1 MCFKKKNL
9 IVAVIILV
17 ICSIITV
24 LIISTSAGTVS
35 TNNAVSEKDIN
46 KNFFSD
52 VNDDDWFRTDVEY
65 VMENGLMQGTG
76 AGVFSPSAQTTR
88 AMIVTILWRLDGSP
102 AESKAEFSDVNQNDY
117 FYNAVA
123 WGAANNIVSGY
134 SADKFAPDD
143 NATREQLTAII
154 YRYALFKK
162 YDMTG
167 LSVLDAYADKNSVSG
182 YAVDAF
188 KWAIANKI
196 ITGTSNDILSPQD
209 FVQRSQVAA
218 ILHRFCVQF
227 ANENISKTDTNHENT
242 ATDTSAPSNENKG
255 HNNNTSIGGSSGKG
269 SDSDSQNNNGAV
281 TISADNVFAG
291 PGDNV
296 QVVVRVNNNPG
307 ILGMTLAAYFD
318 DVNLNLLSVENGS
331 AFKDILELTPSK
343 VLENGV
349 RFLWDGIELQ
359 KGDVHNGDILIMNF
373 KVSDSAPKGKYPITL
388 KYFEDDIV
396 DKDLKSISPEII
408 NGYITVSD

>member
-9 IVAVIILV
+9 ILAVIILIV
-17 ICSIITV
+17 CSVMTI
-24 LIISTSAGTVS
+24 LIISSFAEVERAYGSDSV
-35 TNNAVSEKDIN
+35 NNSGAKIMSDVSE
-46 KNFFSD
+46 
-52 VNDDDWFRTDVEY
+52 NDWYCDDVEY
-65 VMENGLMQGTG
+65 VSKKGLMEGTG
-76 AGVFSPSAQTTR
+76 AGIFSPSAQTTR

-182 YAVDAF
+182 YAVDVF

-196 ITGTSNDILSPQD
+196 ITGTSNDMLSPQD

-242 ATDTSAPSNENKG
+242 ATDTSVPSNENKG

-318 DVNLNLLSVENGS
+318 DVNLNLMSVENGS

-349 RFLWDGIELQ
+349 KFLWDGIEL
-359 KGDVHNGDILIMNF
+359 KEEDVHNGDILIMNF
-373 KVSDSAPKGKYPITL
+373 KVSESATNGKYPITL
-388 KYFEDDIV
+388 KSFEDDIV

>member
-1 MCFKKKNL
+1 MKMRKIT
-9 IVAVIILV
+9 IVAAIILV
-17 ICSIITV
+17 ICSISTA

-35 TNNAVSEKDIN
+35 TDTSVSEKDIN
-46 KNFFSD
+46 KNIFSD

-65 VMENGLMQGTG
+65 VSEKGLMQGTG
-76 AGVFSPSAQTTR
+76 NGVFSPSAQTTR
-88 AMIVTILWRLDGSP
+88 AMIVTILWRLEGSP
-102 AESKAEFSDVNQNDY
+102 IESKAEFSDVNQNDY

-123 WGAANNIVSGY
+123 WAATNDIVSGY

-143 NATREQLTAII
+143 SATREQLATII
-154 YRYALFKK
+154 YRYASFKK
-162 YDMTG
+162 YDMTE
-167 LSVLDAYADKNSVSG
+167 LSVLDAYADKNSVSE

-196 ITGTSNDILSPQD
+196 ITGTSKDMLSPQG
-209 FVQRSQVAA
+209 FAERSQVAA
-218 ILHRFCVQF
+218 ILHRFCVKF
-227 ANENISKTDTNHENT
+227 ATEDISKTDTNHENN
-242 ATDTSAPSNENKG
+242 AANTSVPSNENKG
-255 HNNNTSIGGSSGKG
+255 HNSNTSIGGSSGKG
-269 SDSDSQNNNGAV
+269 SDSDSQNTNGAV

-291 PGDNV
+291 PGDEV

-307 ILGMTLAAYFD
+307 ILGMTLSAYFD

-331 AFKDILELTPSK
+331 AIKDILELTPSK

-349 RFLWDGIELQ
+349 KFLWDGIELQ
-359 KGDVHNGDILIMNF
+359 EGDVHNGDILIMNF
-373 KVSDSAPKGKYPITL
+373 KVSESALKGKYPITL

>member
-1 MCFKKKNL
+1 MKMKKIII
-9 IVAVIILV
+9 IVAIILA
-17 ICSIITV
+17 ICSISTA

-35 TNNAVSEKDIN
+35 TDTSASEKDIN
-46 KNFFSD
+46 KNIFSD

-65 VMENGLMQGTG
+65 VKEKGLMQGTG
-76 AGVFSPSAQTTR
+76 TDMFSPSAQTTR
-88 AMIVTILWRLDGSP
+88 AMIVTILWRLEGSP

-117 FYNAVA
+117 FYYAVS
-123 WGAANNIVSGY
+123 WAASNNIVSGY
-134 SADKFAPDD
+134 SADRFAPNDS
-143 NATREQLTAII
+143 ATREQLATII
-154 YRYALFKK
+154 YRYASLKK
-162 YDMTG
+162 YDITK
-167 LSVLDAYADKNSVSG
+167 LSVLDAYADKNSVSE

-196 ITGTSNDILSPQD
+196 ITGTSKDMLSPQG
-209 FVQRSQVAA
+209 FAERSQVAA

-307 ILGMTLAAYFD
+307 ILGMTLSAYFD
-318 DVNLNLLSVENGS
+318 DANLNLMSVENGS

-349 RFLWDGIELQ
+349 KFLWDGIEL
-359 KGDVHNGDILIMNF
+359 KEGDVHNGDILIMNF
-373 KVSDSAPKGKYPITL
+373 KVSESATKGKYPITL

>member
-117 FYNAVA
+117 FYYAVS
-123 WGAANNIVSGY
+123 WAASNNIVSGY

-196 ITGTSNDILSPQD
+196 ITGTSNDMLSPQD

-242 ATDTSAPSNENKG
+242 ATDTSVPSNENKG

-269 SDSDSQNNNGAV
+269 SGSDSQNNNGAV

-318 DVNLNLLSVENGS
+318 DVNLNLMSVENGS

-349 RFLWDGIELQ
+349 KFLWDGIEL
-359 KGDVHNGDILIMNF
+359 KEGDVHNGDILIMNF

>member
-1 MCFKKKNL
+1 MKMKK
-9 IVAVIILV
+9 IIIIASIILA
-17 ICSIITV
+17 ICSISTA

-35 TNNAVSEKDIN
+35 TDTSASEKDIN
-46 KNFFSD
+46 KNIFSD

-65 VMENGLMQGTG
+65 VKEKGLMQGTG
-76 AGVFSPSAQTTR
+76 TDMFSPSAQTTR
-88 AMIVTILWRLDGSP
+88 AMIVTILWRLEGSP

-117 FYNAVA
+117 FYYAVS
-123 WGAANNIVSGY
+123 WAASNNIVSGY
-134 SADKFAPDD
+134 SADRFAPNDS
-143 NATREQLTAII
+143 ATREQLATII
-154 YRYALFKK
+154 YRYASFKK
-162 YDMTG
+162 YDITK
-167 LSVLDAYADKNSVSG
+167 LSVLDAYADKNSVSE

-196 ITGTSNDILSPQD
+196 ITGTSKDMLSPQG
-209 FVQRSQVAA
+209 FAERSQVAA

-307 ILGMTLAAYFD
+307 ILGMTLSVYFD
-318 DVNLNLLSVENGS
+318 DANLNLMSVENGS

-349 RFLWDGIELQ
+349 KFLWDGIEL
-359 KGDVHNGDILIMNF
+359 KEGDVHNGDILIMNF
-373 KVSDSAPKGKYPITL
+373 KVSESATKGKYPITL

>member
-1 MCFKKKNL
+1 MKMKK
-9 IVAVIILV
+9 IIIIAAIILV
-17 ICSIITV
+17 ICSISTA

-35 TNNAVSEKDIN
+35 TDTSASEKGIN
-46 KNFFSD
+46 KNIFSD

-65 VMENGLMQGTG
+65 VSEKGLMQGTG
-76 AGVFSPSAQTTR
+76 NGVFSPSAQATR
-88 AMIVTILWRLDGSP
+88 AMIVTILWRLEGSP
-102 AESKAEFSDVNQNDY
+102 TGSKAEFSDVNQNDY

-123 WGAANNIVSGY
+123 WAAVNDIVSGY
-134 SADKFAPDD
+134 SSDKFAPNDS
-143 NATREQLTAII
+143 ATREQLATII
-154 YRYALFKK
+154 YRYASFKK
-162 YDMTG
+162 YDMTE
-167 LSVLDAYADKNSVSG
+167 LSVLDAYADKNSVSE

-196 ITGTSNDILSPQD
+196 ITGTSDDMLSPQD

-227 ANENISKTDTNHENT
+227 VNENTVKNDTNHEN
-242 ATDTSAPSNENKG
+242 ASADAAVPTGENKG
-255 HNNNTSIGGSSGKG
+255 QNSVTSIGGTSGKG
-269 SDSDSQNNNGAV
+269 SDSDSQNNNGVV

-291 PGDNV
+291 PGDEV

-307 ILGMTLAAYFD
+307 ILGMTLSAYFD
-318 DVNLNLLSVENGS
+318 DVNLNLMSVENGS

-349 RFLWDGIELQ
+349 KFLWDGIELQ
-359 KGDVHNGDILIMNF
+359 EGDVHNGDILIMNF
-373 KVSDSAPKGKYPITL
+373 KVSESAPKGKYPITL

>member
-396 DKDLKSISPEII
+396 DKDLKSIYPEII

>member
-1 MCFKKKNL
+1 MKMKK
-9 IVAVIILV
+9 IVIIAAIILV
-17 ICSIITV
+17 ICSISTA

-35 TNNAVSEKDIN
+35 TDNAVSEKDIN
-46 KNFFSD
+46 KNIFSD
-52 VNDDDWFRTDVEY
+52 VNNDDWFRTDVEY
-65 VMENGLMQGTG
+65 VSEKGLMQGTEN
-76 AGVFSPSAQTTR
+76 GVFSPSAQTTR
-88 AMIVTILWRLDGSP
+88 AMIVTILWRLEGSP
-102 AESKAEFSDVNQNDY
+102 TESNAEFSDVNQNDY
-117 FYNAVA
+117 FYNAVS
-123 WGAANNIVSGY
+123 WAADNNIVSGY
-134 SADKFAPDD
+134 STDKFAPDD
-143 NATREQLTAII
+143 NATREQLATII
-154 YRYALFKK
+154 YRYASFKK
-162 YDMTG
+162 YDMTE
-167 LSVLDAYADKNSVSG
+167 LSVLDAYADKNSVSE

-196 ITGTSNDILSPQD
+196 ITGTSKDMLSPHG
-209 FVQRSQVAA
+209 FAERSQVAA

-255 HNNNTSIGGSSGKG
+255 HNNNTSIGGSNGKG

-291 PGDNV
+291 PDDEV

-307 ILGMTLAAYFD
+307 ILGMTLSAYFD

-343 VLENGV
+343 VLENGAK
-349 RFLWDGIELQ
+349 FLWDGIELQ
-359 KGDVHNGDILIMNF
+359 DEDVHNGDILIMNF
-373 KVSDSAPKGKYPITL
+373 KVSESATKGKYPITL

>member
-9 IVAVIILV
+9 IVAVIILIV
-17 ICSIITV
+17 CSVMTI
-24 LIISTSAGTVS
+24 LIISSFAEVERAYGSDSV
-35 TNNAVSEKDIN
+35 NNSGAKKMSDVSE
-46 KNFFSD
+46 
-52 VNDDDWFRTDVEY
+52 NDWYCDDVEY
-65 VMENGLMQGTG
+65 VIKKGLMEGTG
-76 AGVFSPSAQTTR
+76 NGVFSPLAQTTR
-88 AMIVTILWRLDGSP
+88 AMIVTILWRLEGSP

-117 FYNAVA
+117 FCNAVA

-154 YRYALFKK
+154 YRYASFKK
-162 YDMTG
+162 YDTTG
-167 LSVLDAYADKNSVSG
+167 LSVLDAYADKNSVSE

-196 ITGTSNDILSPQD
+196 ITGTSNDTLSPQG
-209 FVQRSQVAA
+209 FAERSQVAA

-227 ANENISKTDTNHENT
+227 VNENTVKKDTNHEN
-242 ATDTSAPSNENKG
+242 ASADAAVTTGENKG
-255 HNNNTSIGGSSGKG
+255 QNSATSIGGTSGKESG
-269 SDSDSQNNNGAV
+269 SDSQNNNGAV
-281 TISADNVFAG
+281 TISADNVSAK
-291 PGDNV
+291 PGDEV
-296 QVVVRVNNNPG
+296 HVAVRVNNNPG
-307 ILGMTLAAYFD
+307 ILGMTLSAYFD

-343 VLENGV
+343 LLENGV
-349 RFLWDGIELQ
+349 KFLWDGIELQ

>member
-1 MCFKKKNL
+1 MKMRKIT
-9 IVAVIILV
+9 IVAAIILV
-17 ICSIITV
+17 ICSISTA

-35 TNNAVSEKDIN
+35 TDNAVSEKDIN
-46 KNFFSD
+46 KNIFSD

-65 VMENGLMQGTG
+65 VKEKGLMQGTG
-76 AGVFSPSAQTTR
+76 TDMFSPSAQTTR
-88 AMIVTILWRLDGSP
+88 AMIVTILWRLEGSP

-123 WGAANNIVSGY
+123 WAAANNIVSGY
-134 SADKFAPDD
+134 SSDKFAPNDS
-143 NATREQLTAII
+143 ATREQLATII
-154 YRYALFKK
+154 YRYASFKK
-162 YDMTG
+162 YDMTE
-167 LSVLDAYADKNSVSG
+167 LSVLDAYADKNSVSE

-188 KWAIANKI
+188 KWAIAKKI
-196 ITGTSNDILSPQD
+196 ITGTSKDMLSPQG
-209 FVQRSQVAA
+209 FAERSQVAA

-255 HNNNTSIGGSSGKG
+255 HNNNTSIGGSSGKS

-307 ILGMTLAAYFD
+307 ILGMTLSAYFD
-318 DVNLNLLSVENGS
+318 DANLNLMSVENGS

-349 RFLWDGIELQ
+349 KFLWDGIEL
-359 KGDVHNGDILIMNF
+359 KEGDVHNGDILIMNF
-373 KVSDSAPKGKYPITL
+373 KVSESATKGKYPITL

>member
-1 MCFKKKNL
+1 MKMKK
-9 IVAVIILV
+9 IIIIAAIILV
-17 ICSIITV
+17 ICSISTA

-35 TNNAVSEKDIN
+35 TDNAVSEKDIN
-46 KNFFSD
+46 KNIFSD
-52 VNDDDWFRTDVEY
+52 VNNDDWFRTDVEY
-65 VMENGLMQGTG
+65 VSEKGLMQGTG
-76 AGVFSPSAQTTR
+76 NGVFSPSAQTTR
-88 AMIVTILWRLDGSP
+88 AMIVTILWRLEGSP
-102 AESKAEFSDVNQNDY
+102 TESNAEFSDVNQNDY
-117 FYNAVA
+117 FYNAVS
-123 WGAANNIVSGY
+123 WAADNNIVSGY
-134 SADKFAPDD
+134 STDKFAPDD
-143 NATREQLTAII
+143 NATREQLATII
-154 YRYALFKK
+154 YRYASFKK
-162 YDMTG
+162 YDMTE
-167 LSVLDAYADKNSVSG
+167 LSVLDAYADKNSVSE

-196 ITGTSNDILSPQD
+196 ITGTSNDMLSPQG
-209 FVQRSQVAA
+209 FAERSQVAA

-227 ANENISKTDTNHENT
+227 ANENIGKTDTNHENT
-242 ATDTSAPSNENKG
+242 AADTSAPSNENKG
-255 HNNNTSIGGSSGKG
+255 HDSNASIGGSSGKG

-296 QVVVRVNNNPG
+296 QVVVKVENNPG
-307 ILGMTLAAYFD
+307 ILGMTLSAYFD
-318 DVNLNLLSVENGS
+318 DVNLNLMSVENGS

-349 RFLWDGIELQ
+349 KFLWDGIEL
-359 KGDVHNGDILIMNF
+359 KEGDVHNGDILIMNF
-373 KVSDSAPKGKYPITL
+373 KVSESAPKGKYPITL

>member
-1 MCFKKKNL
+1 MKMKK
-9 IVAVIILV
+9 IIIIAAIILA
-17 ICSIITV
+17 ICSISTA

-35 TNNAVSEKDIN
+35 TDTSASEKDIN
-46 KNFFSD
+46 KNIFSD

-65 VMENGLMQGTG
+65 VKEKGLMQGTG
-76 AGVFSPSAQTTR
+76 TDMFSPSAQTTR
-88 AMIVTILWRLDGSP
+88 AMIVTILWRLEGSP

-117 FYNAVA
+117 FYYAVS
-123 WGAANNIVSGY
+123 WAASNNIVSGY
-134 SADKFAPDD
+134 SADRFAPNDS
-143 NATREQLTAII
+143 ATREQLATII
-154 YRYALFKK
+154 YRYASLKK
-162 YDMTG
+162 YDITK
-167 LSVLDAYADKNSVSG
+167 LSVLDAYADKNSVSE

-196 ITGTSNDILSPQD
+196 ITGTSKDMLSPQG
-209 FVQRSQVAA
+209 FAERSQVAA

-255 HNNNTSIGGSSGKG
+255 HNNNTSIGGSIGKG

-307 ILGMTLAAYFD
+307 ILGMTLSAYFD
-318 DVNLNLLSVENGS
+318 DANLNLMSVENGS

-349 RFLWDGIELQ
+349 KFLWDGIEL
-359 KGDVHNGDILIMNF
+359 KEGDVHNGDILIMNF
-373 KVSDSAPKGKYPITL
+373 KVSESATKGKYPITL